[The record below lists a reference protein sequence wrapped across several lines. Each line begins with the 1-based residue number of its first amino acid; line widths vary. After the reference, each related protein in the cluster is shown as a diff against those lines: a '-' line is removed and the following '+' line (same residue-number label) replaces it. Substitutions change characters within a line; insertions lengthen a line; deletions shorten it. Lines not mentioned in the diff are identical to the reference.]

1 MTTSH
6 IFGSIRFQ
14 QNDKNLKPYLIIKRE
29 MCDVDGAGAFE
40 DSEWDP
46 HDSPIKCDN
55 SHGFTL
61 LLQTCISTEKNR
73 NRKCT
78 SHSASY
84 LIPLILPSQIN
95 VSAEQ
100 PASLITRKLD
110 SYDIHRL
117 DHIPL
122 N

>member
-78 SHSASY
+78 SDSA
-84 LIPLILPSQIN
+84 
-95 VSAEQ
+95 
-100 PASLITRKLD
+100 ITDKRVCGATSFTD
-110 SYDIHRL
+110 YEETRFI
-117 DHIPL
+117 
-122 N
+122 